1 MNDLP
6 EEFARFPAHWKVL
19 PFIDAVKDATSGN
32 KKLPKQKYSEEG
44 IYPIVDQ
51 GQAQFGGYTDE
62 ESLLCKS
69 SNPTIVFGD
78 HTRAFKYVTVPFVLG
93 ADGAKVLE
101 PKIENLDKRFLFHYL
116 KQLNIESAGY
126 SRHFKF
132 LKETFVPVPPLD
144 EQKNIAAILD
154 KADDIRQ
161 KRKQAIDLADEFLR
175 SVFLDM
181 FGDPVTNPKG
191 WEIKTIGELATKVTD
206 GEHQTPKRE
215 EKGYKLLS
223 ARNVQHG
230 FLDVENEKVDYVG
243 EAEFQRITKRLSI
256 SKSDVLLSCSG
267 TIGRVSM
274 NTLNEPFCLVR
285 SVAVIRLADNGV
297 IPEFLVGYLGTSAM
311 QAIMKKEANSSGQP
325 NLFQN
330 QIKQLKVLVPPL
342 ELQAKYKRFLD
353 HYKEKKASLISA
365 NEQQALLFKSLS
377 QKAFSGQL

>member
-175 SVFLDM
+175 SVFLEM

-191 WEIKTIGELATKVTD
+191 WEVTTCGETFKLSSGKGLTAKNMDKDGNYLVYGGNGINGKHSEYMFEEPQLIIGRVGVYCGSIHITEKKSWVTD
-206 GEHQTPKRE
+206 NAMYIKEYLKKVNIIFLAQLLDLANLNQYAGKAAQPLISGNRIYPLEIIFPPIE
-215 EKGYKLLS
+215 EQERFAKIHKVFIESMAKL
-223 ARNVQHG
+223 HG
-230 FLDVENEKVDYVG
+230 GLE
-243 EAEFQRITKRLSI
+243 
-256 SKSDVLLSCSG
+256 SKSD
-267 TIGRVSM
+267 
-274 NTLNEPFCLVR
+274 
-285 SVAVIRLADNGV
+285 
-297 IPEFLVGYLGTSAM
+297 
-311 QAIMKKEANSSGQP
+311 
-325 NLFQN
+325 LFQ
-330 QIKQLKVLVPPL
+330 
-342 ELQAKYKRFLD
+342 
-353 HYKEKKASLISA
+353 
-365 NEQQALLFKSLS
+365 SLS